1 MLEGNGVVWLML
13 NKIMNFR
20 ILTALALLTAAA
32 PAMPLSA
39 GTVYSV
45 VGNPVFSGA
54 YSPRGAL
61 IFSGG
66 YLFGASTHG
75 GANGV
80 GSIYRFDPA
89 SGSFQINHSF
99 AMDNGGVNPSSGI
112 LVGSDTKLYGVNFGG
127 VNGEG
132 TLFRI
137 DQPGNTFET
146 LRPFALASGGTP
158 DGPPIQAADGKL
170 YGVTGT
176 GGANGFGGIYQVNV
190 NGTGYSLIHE
200 FTGTTGS
207 RRGKGEFCRGLVEG
221 PGGMLYGCTNLG
233 GNATDTG
240 MFFVA
245 STNGTTYNFMHAF
258 DGPGFTKPSNQLLL
272 ASDGFFYGAA
282 SEGGNGNV
290 GGIFRIAANG
300 DYTELHHFS
309 NGLDGYSVISPL
321 IEGSDGRLYGC
332 ASYSSTGWGSVFR
345 MSKDGTNFAV
355 LHRFSDEST
364 DGLQPGGPLL
374 ETANGVFYGTTTA
387 GGANLAGTIFKIE
400 TTLETPVVQVTG
412 KTRPTFRGNTLRL
425 SGTASDDLAV
435 ARVEYLTK
443 GGYKSAEGTTAWNAR
458 IKVKPSTK
466 RVTVQVRSSDGDG
479 LFSPVSTIRARR
491 KS

>member
-1 MLEGNGVVWLML
+1 MLKTTMSL
-13 NKIMNFR
+13 R
-20 ILTALALLTAAA
+20 ILTALTLLAAIA
-32 PAMPLSA
+32 PALPLSA

-45 VGNPVFSGA
+45 VGNPVFTGA
-54 YSPRGAL
+54 YSPRGEL
-61 IFSGG
+61 TFSGG
-66 YLFGASTHG
+66 YLFGASQHG
-75 GANGV
+75 GANGF
-80 GSIYRFDPA
+80 GSIYRFDP
-89 SGSFQINHSF
+89 GTGNFQINHSF
-99 AMDNGGVNPSSGI
+99 AGGNGGINPSSGI
-112 LVGSDTKLYGVNFGG
+112 IKGADTKLYGVSYGG
-127 VNGEG
+127 MNGEG

-146 LRPFALASGGTP
+146 LRPFALASGGSP
-158 DGPPIQAADGKL
+158 FAPPIQAADGKL

-176 GGANGFGGIYQVNV
+176 GGANGFGGIYQVNI

-207 RRGKGEFCRGLVEG
+207 RRGKGELCRGLVEG
-221 PGGMLYGCTNLG
+221 PGGLLYGCTFSG

-245 STNGTTYNFMHAF
+245 STNGITYNFMHAF

-282 SEGGNGNV
+282 SEGGNGNL

-332 ASYSSTGWGSVFR
+332 AFYSSTGRGSVFR
-345 MSKDGTNFAV
+345 MSKDGQSFAV
-355 LHRFSDEST
+355 LHRFSGGPT
-364 DGLQPGGPLL
+364 DGSQPGGPLL
-374 ETANGVFYGTTTA
+374 ETANGVFYGSTTA
-387 GGANLAGTIFKIE
+387 GGANLAGSFFKIE
-400 TTLETPVVQVTG
+400 TTLEAPTVKVTG
-412 KTRPTFRGNTLRL
+412 KARPTFRGKTLRL
-425 SGTASDDLAV
+425 RGVASDDLAV
-435 ARVEYLTK
+435 TRVEYATK
-443 GGYKSAEGTTAWNAR
+443 GGYQSAKGTAGWNAR
-458 IKVKPSTK
+458 IKVKPTAK